1 MCGRYT
7 AGRAATFDELD
18 EHRFG
23 HGKDVAA
30 ALGRWNVAPRQQ
42 VAITERAQDGTRT
55 ARTARWGLLP
65 RWAKTSRDKFQP
77 INARSDKLEDSK
89 LWRPLLDDPTH
100 RVLIPADG
108 WYEWLHSETKKE
120 KPAPFVHEVD
130 GGAWFGFAGF
140 VNTTRVNDLPDPITT
155 TVILTT
161 EANGPASRLHER
173 MPVVLAGPEEED
185 AWLSPEVS
193 GLDALT
199 LLQPLPDD
207 RLTLAPASK
216 LVNSVKNEGPELLDP
231 EAEQASAQSTRDGLR
246 ADWDS
251 P

>member
-18 EHRFG
+18 ARFG
-23 HGKDVAA
+23 SRKDVAA
-30 ALGRWNVAPRQQ
+30 ALGRFNVAPRQQ
-42 VAITERAQDGTRT
+42 VAITERTENGGRK

-65 RWAKTSRDKFQP
+65 RWAKTSKDKLQP
-77 INARSDKLEDSK
+77 INARADKLEDSK
-89 LWRPLLDDPTH
+89 MWRPLLDDPAH

-120 KPAPFVHEVD
+120 KPAPFLHVVD
-130 GGAWFGFAGF
+130 GGGWFAFAGL
-140 VNTTRVNDLPDPITT
+140 VNTTRVDDLDDPITT

-161 EANGPASRLHER
+161 EADGPASRLHDR
-173 MPVVLAGPEEED
+173 MPVVLAGPDEED

-193 GLDALT
+193 GLDALA
-199 LLQPLPDD
+199 LLQPLADD

-216 LVNSVKNEGPELLDP
+216 LVNSVSNEGPELLDP
-231 EAEQASAQSTRDGLR
+231 EADQASAQSTRDGLR
-246 ADWDS
+246 VG
-251 P
+251 